1 MVESAKPG
9 VNFEAHLQ
17 EGELRTSRD
26 VLDWLDEY
34 DAAEQLG
41 DVRSELRKQLRRE
54 RRQACRRGSLEAW
67 RTISRFLRRHQL
79 PLLGVG
85 DPIPQSFR
93 PFITL
98 QFGSHSPDGHLWRTA
113 EEVYAWIYGAF
124 ERALA
129 FRAAAR
135 LK

>member
-34 DAAEQLG
+34 DGAEQLG
-41 DVRSELRKQLRRE
+41 DVRRELRAQLRRE
-54 RRQACRRGSLEAW
+54 RRQACRRGALREW
-67 RTISRFLRRHQL
+67 RHAANYVRAARTHR
-79 PLLGVG
+79 
-85 DPIPQSFR
+85 D
-93 PFITL
+93 
-98 QFGSHSPDGHLWRTA
+98 PDGVWWASGHT
-113 EEVYAWIYGAF
+113 IYFAVR
-124 ERALA
+124 ECLA